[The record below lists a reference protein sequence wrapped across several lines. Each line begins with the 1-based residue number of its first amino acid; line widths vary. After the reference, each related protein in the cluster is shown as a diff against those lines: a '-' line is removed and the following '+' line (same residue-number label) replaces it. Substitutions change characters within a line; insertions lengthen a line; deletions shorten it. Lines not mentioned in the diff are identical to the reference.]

1 MAISSPGGANSS
13 DSVLMP
19 LPSLKHDTS
28 SVPRMLTPS
37 EIDWLRHNKKVM
49 LDRLFAKA
57 ESIRTAPRR
66 LTAA

>member
-1 MAISSPGGANSS
+1 
-13 DSVLMP
+13 MP

-66 LTAA
+66 LTAT